1 MRQLPPVLIATL
13 SLAFAPGSIQAT
25 PGELDQSFDPDSC
38 INNAVLALTLQ
49 TDSKVLVAGAFTS
62 IQGVPRGGIARLN
75 TNGLLDTSF
84 LNGLAGA
91 NNFVWTVALQ
101 TDGNLLIGGF
111 FSTVNGTSRK
121 CIARLNPDGS
131 LDNSFLNGEAGA
143 NGAVYAVALQTG
155 GKVLIAGN
163 FTSVNGTNR
172 NYIARLNS
180 DGSLDSSFL
189 DGLDAAAFCI
199 GLQGDGKILV
209 GGWFTSVNGVGR
221 NHLARLNTDGSLDT
235 TFLNNVA
242 GA

>member
-91 NNFVWTVALQ
+91 NNYVWALALQ
-101 TDGNLLIGGF
+101 TNGKPVLGGF
-111 FSTVNGTSRK
+111 FSTVNGTGRNGV
-121 CIARLNPDGS
+121 ARLNSDGS
-131 LDNSFLNGEAGA
+131 LDNSFLNGQTGA
-143 NGAVYAVALQTG
+143 NGAIYSVKLQTD

-172 NYIARLNS
+172 NYIARLNAN
-180 DGSLDSSFL
+180 GSLD
-189 DGLDAAAFCI
+189 D
-199 GLQGDGKILV
+199 
-209 GGWFTSVNGVGR
+209 
-221 NHLARLNTDGSLDT
+221 SLDRKS
-235 TFLNNVA
+235 VV
-242 GA
+242 